1 MILNNRKS
9 FIVRTVSGN
18 KRCGGLGDML
28 AGVLSVC
35 RFWNEDYGL
44 PLASRLVRLATFI
57 AFQKEG
63 RGLTAPSV
71 IK

>member
-1 MILNNRKS
+1 
-9 FIVRTVSGN
+9 
-18 KRCGGLGDML
+18 ML

-44 PLASRLVRLATFI
+44 PLASRIVRLATFI